1 MADFHAAAR
10 ENAAF
15 DPLAG
20 GFDAPPPSTAPVRRV
35 SKTGAPVEPP
45 LARSGIDQTLSEAAA
60 LTGEDAV
67 LGEAIKASLAQQDAE
82 HGRDI
87 AASLFGDSPAKPAT
101 VTMTGEK
108 FKGLDASK
116 LKFKQ
121 KKGAKGGDKAKGG
134 PEASAPGAGL
144 TVAETPLD
152 PDAPPAPTTNN
163 RLGLGVDFSSL
174 GDGGAASTGERW
186 DQSIAA
192 AGGGADDEAG
202 GGGGGGG
209 LFEKDEG
216 ILTADDFERT
226 SITEMSGEVG
236 SPPRPATPT
245 RCPDPLPPRSL
256 CPGTDKT
263 ALVTC
268 FLVLYPGSIQS
279 PRLLYTT
286 MKR

>member
-1 MADFHAAAR
+1 MADFHAAER

-35 SKTGAPVEPP
+35 SNTGAPVEPP
-45 LARSGIDQTLSEAAA
+45 HARSGIDQTLNEAAA

-87 AASLFGDSPAKPAT
+87 AASLFGDSPAKRAAPQT

-121 KKGAKGGDKAKGG
+121 KKGAKGGDKDKGG
-134 PEASAPGAGL
+134 GGAASAGAGAPGL

-152 PDAPPAPTTNN
+152 PDAPAAPTTNN

-174 GDGGAASTGERW
+174 GDGGAAATGERW

-192 AGGGADDEAG
+192 ASGDADEEGGGS
-202 GGGGGGG
+202 GGG

-226 SITEMSGEVG
+226 SITEMSGEV
-236 SPPRPATPT
+236 S
-245 RCPDPLPPRSL
+245 LPPDL
-256 CPGTDKT
+256 T
-263 ALVTC
+263 
-268 FLVLYPGSIQS
+268 
-279 PRLLYTT
+279 
-286 MKR
+286 